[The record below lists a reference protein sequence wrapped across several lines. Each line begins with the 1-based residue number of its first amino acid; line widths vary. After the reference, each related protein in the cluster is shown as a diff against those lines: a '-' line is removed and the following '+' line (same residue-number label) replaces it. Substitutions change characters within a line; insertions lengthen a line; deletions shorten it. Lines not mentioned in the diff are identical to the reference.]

1 MALKQAF
8 AQSAILRKER
18 SEKFLNKKNI
28 KINPHLPVI
37 EDETEA
43 KIKSPE
49 ETVKRAV
56 TALFATQIA
65 MDLLNPQ
72 SDVKESAAFF
82 GEMLERLGLSGEP
95 TPEEKMFFALVNA
108 NAPQP
113 TEKFAS
119 DMAWRIEMVIP
130 LLWACGIISED
141 LSYPDKMSE
150 YIEQA
155 RVIAACDNFDEL
167 MQKVNM
173 RNPSKILDKADL
185 LFRMDWAC
193 VDARLRG
200 EIPSGNLNPDVVV
213 EQHKGLNW
221 LIGAFDAENWD
232 KVKPHT

>member
-95 TPEEKMFFALVNA
+95 TPEEKMFFALVNV

>member
-8 AQSAILRKER
+8 AQNAVLRKER
-18 SEKFLNKKNI
+18 SEKFLNKQNI

-37 EDETEA
+37 EDENEA

-65 MDLLNPQ
+65 MDCLNPE

-82 GEMLERLGLSGEP
+82 GEMLEQLGLSDEP

-108 NAPQP
+108 KVPQP
-113 TEKFAS
+113 TAKFATQ
-119 DMAWRIEMVIP
+119 MAWRVEMVIP
-130 LLWACGIISED
+130 LLWACGIISGD
-141 LSYPDKMSE
+141 LAYPDKESE

-155 RVIAACDNFDEL
+155 RMIAACDNFDEL
-167 MQKVNM
+167 MMKVNM

-213 EQHKGLNW
+213 EQHKGINW
-221 LIGAFDAENWD
+221 LIGAFDAEEWD

>member
-1 MALKQAF
+1 MALKQDF
-8 AQSAILRKER
+8 EQSAILRKER
-18 SEKFLNKKNI
+18 SEKFLNKRNI

-37 EDETEA
+37 EDENEA

-65 MDLLNPQ
+65 MDCLNDPTE
-72 SDVKESAAFF
+72 VTESAEFF
-82 GEMLERLGLSGEP
+82 GEILERFGLVNEATSDEQQ
-95 TPEEKMFFALVNA
+95 FFALINPD
-108 NAPQP
+108 APKP
-113 TEKFAS
+113 NEKTAS

-130 LLWACGIISED
+130 LLWACGIISD
-141 LSYPDKMSE
+141 DMSYPDKASE

-155 RVIAACDNFDEL
+155 REIVACDNFDEL

-193 VDARLRG
+193 VDARLKG
-200 EIPSGNLNPDVVV
+200 EIPSGNLSPDVVV
-213 EQHKGLNW
+213 EQHKGINW
-221 LIGAFDAENWD
+221 LIGAFDADNWD
-232 KVKPHT
+232 KVNPHT

>member
-8 AQSAILRKER
+8 AQNAVLRKER
-18 SEKFLNKKNI
+18 SEKFLNKRNI

-65 MDLLNPQ
+65 MDCLNPDA
-72 SDVKESAAFF
+72 DVKESAAFF
-82 GEMLERLGLSGEP
+82 GEMLARFGLLDEP
-95 TPEEKMFFALVNA
+95 TPEEKLFFALVNE
-108 NAPQP
+108 NASKP
-113 TEKFAS
+113 TAKYAS
-119 DMAWRIEMVIP
+119 DMSWRIEMVIP
-130 LLWACGIISED
+130 LLWACGIISDD
-141 LSYPDKMSE
+141 LSYPDKESE

-155 RVIAACDNFDEL
+155 RMIAACDNFDEL

-213 EQHKGLNW
+213 EQHKGINW

-232 KVKPHT
+232 KVNPHT

>member
-82 GEMLERLGLSGEP
+82 GEMLERLGLSDEP

-155 RVIAACDNFDEL
+155 RVIASCDNFDEL

>member
-8 AQSAILRKER
+8 AKNAVLRKER
-18 SEKFLNKKNI
+18 SEKFLNKQNI
-28 KINPHLPVI
+28 KINPHLPII
-37 EDETEA
+37 EDENEA

-65 MDLLNPQ
+65 MDCLNPE
-72 SDVKESAAFF
+72 SNVKESATFF
-82 GEMLERLGLSGEP
+82 GEMLARFGLTEEP
-95 TPEEKMFFALVNA
+95 TPEEKMFFVLVND
-108 NAPQP
+108 NAPKP
-113 TEKFAS
+113 TAKFATQ
-119 DMAWRIEMVIP
+119 MAWRVEMVIP
-130 LLWACGIISED
+130 LLWACGIISGD
-141 LSYPDKMSE
+141 LEYPDKESE

-155 RVIAACDNFDEL
+155 RMIAACDNFDEL
-167 MQKVNM
+167 MMKVKM
-173 RNPSKILDKADL
+173 RNSSKILDKADL

-213 EQHKGLNW
+213 EQHKGINW
-221 LIGAFDAENWD
+221 LIGAFDAEDWD

>member
-8 AQSAILRKER
+8 AKNAVLRKER
-18 SEKFLNKKNI
+18 SEKFLNKQNI
-28 KINPHLPVI
+28 KINPHLPII
-37 EDETEA
+37 EDENEA

-65 MDLLNPQ
+65 MDCLNPE
-72 SDVKESAAFF
+72 SNVKESATFF
-82 GEMLERLGLSGEP
+82 GEMLARFGLTEEP
-95 TPEEKMFFALVNA
+95 TPEEKMFFALVND
-108 NAPQP
+108 NAPKP
-113 TEKFAS
+113 TAKFATQ
-119 DMAWRIEMVIP
+119 MAWRVEMVIP
-130 LLWACGIISED
+130 LLWACGIISGD
-141 LSYPDKMSE
+141 LEYPDKESE

-155 RVIAACDNFDEL
+155 RMIAACDNFDEL
-167 MQKVNM
+167 MVKVKM
-173 RNPSKILDKADL
+173 RNSSKILDKADL

-213 EQHKGLNW
+213 EQHKGINW
-221 LIGAFDAENWD
+221 LIGAFDAEDWD

>member
-155 RVIAACDNFDEL
+155 RVIASCDNFDEL

>member
-8 AQSAILRKER
+8 AQNAVLRKER
-18 SEKFLNKKNI
+18 SEKFLNKRNI

-65 MDLLNPQ
+65 MDCLNPE

-82 GEMLERLGLSGEP
+82 GEMLGRFGLLDEP
-95 TPEEKMFFALVNA
+95 TSEEKMCCAVVNE
-108 NAPQP
+108 NAPKP
-113 TEKFAS
+113 TAKFAS
-119 DMAWRIEMVIP
+119 NMAWRIEMVIP

-155 RVIAACDNFDEL
+155 RTIAACDNFDEL

-213 EQHKGLNW
+213 EQHKGINW

-232 KVKPHT
+232 KVNPHT

>member
-49 ETVKRAV
+49 QTVKRAV

-65 MDLLNPQ
+65 MDFLNPE

>member
-8 AQSAILRKER
+8 AKNAVLRKER
-18 SEKFLNKKNI
+18 SEKFLNKQNI
-28 KINPHLPVI
+28 KINPHLPII
-37 EDETEA
+37 EDENEA

-65 MDLLNPQ
+65 MDCLNPE
-72 SDVKESAAFF
+72 SDVKESATFF
-82 GEMLERLGLSGEP
+82 GEMLARFGLTEEP
-95 TPEEKMFFALVNA
+95 TPEEKMFFALVND
-108 NAPQP
+108 NAPKP
-113 TEKFAS
+113 TAKFATQ
-119 DMAWRIEMVIP
+119 MAWRVEMVIP
-130 LLWACGIISED
+130 LLWACGIISGD
-141 LSYPDKMSE
+141 LEYPDKESE

-155 RVIAACDNFDEL
+155 RMIAACDNFDEL
-167 MQKVNM
+167 MVKVKM
-173 RNPSKILDKADL
+173 RNSSKILDKADL

-213 EQHKGLNW
+213 EQHKGINW
-221 LIGAFDAENWD
+221 LIGAFDAEDWD

>member
-49 ETVKRAV
+49 QTVKRAV

-65 MDLLNPQ
+65 MDFLNPE

-155 RVIAACDNFDEL
+155 RVIASCDNFDEL

>member
-8 AQSAILRKER
+8 AQNAILRKER

-49 ETVKRAV
+49 ETVRRAV

-65 MDLLNPQ
+65 MDFLNPE

-82 GEMLERLGLSGEP
+82 GEMLERLGLSDEP

-141 LSYPDKMSE
+141 MSYPDKMSE

-213 EQHKGLNW
+213 EQHKGINW

>member
-185 LFRMDWAC
+185 LFRMEWAC

>member
-72 SDVKESAAFF
+72 SDD
-82 GEMLERLGLSGEP
+82 GDIY
-95 TPEEKMFFALVNA
+95 T
-108 NAPQP
+108 
-113 TEKFAS
+113 
-119 DMAWRIEMVIP
+119 
-130 LLWACGIISED
+130 II
-141 LSYPDKMSE
+141 
-150 YIEQA
+150 
-155 RVIAACDNFDEL
+155 L
-167 MQKVNM
+167 MY
-173 RNPSKILDKADL
+173 
-185 LFRMDWAC
+185 
-193 VDARLRG
+193 
-200 EIPSGNLNPDVVV
+200 
-213 EQHKGLNW
+213 
-221 LIGAFDAENWD
+221 
-232 KVKPHT
+232 

>member
-82 GEMLERLGLSGEP
+82 GEMLERLGLSDEP

-155 RVIAACDNFDEL
+155 RVIASCDNFDEL

-185 LFRMDWAC
+185 LFRMEWAC

>member
-65 MDLLNPQ
+65 MDCLNPEAE
-72 SDVKESAAFF
+72 VKESAAFF
-82 GEMLERLGLSGEP
+82 GEMLTRLGLSDEP
-95 TPEEKMFFALVNA
+95 TAEEKMFFALVNE

-155 RVIAACDNFDEL
+155 RGIAACDNFGEL
-167 MQKVNM
+167 MQKVSM

-213 EQHKGLNW
+213 EQHKGINW
-221 LIGAFDAENWD
+221 LIGAFDAEDWD

>member
-8 AQSAILRKER
+8 AQNAILRKER
-18 SEKFLNKKNI
+18 SEKVLNKKNI

-49 ETVKRAV
+49 ETVRRAV

-65 MDLLNPQ
+65 MDFLNPE

-82 GEMLERLGLSGEP
+82 GEMLERLGLSDEP

-141 LSYPDKMSE
+141 MSYPDKMSE

-213 EQHKGLNW
+213 EQHKGINW

>member
-18 SEKFLNKKNI
+18 SEKFMNKKNI

-43 KIKSPE
+43 KSKSPE

-82 GEMLERLGLSGEP
+82 GEMLERLGLSDEP

-155 RVIAACDNFDEL
+155 RVIASCDNFDEL

>member
-8 AQSAILRKER
+8 AQNAILRKER

-37 EDETEA
+37 EDENEA

-49 ETVKRAV
+49 ETVRRAV

-65 MDLLNPQ
+65 MDFLNPE

-82 GEMLERLGLSGEP
+82 GEMLERLGLSDEP

-141 LSYPDKMSE
+141 MSYPDKMSE

-213 EQHKGLNW
+213 EQHKGINW

>member
-8 AQSAILRKER
+8 AQNAVLRKER
-18 SEKFLNKKNI
+18 SEKFLNKQNI
-28 KINPHLPVI
+28 KINPHLPII
-37 EDETEA
+37 EDENEA

-65 MDLLNPQ
+65 MDCLNPE
-72 SDVKESAAFF
+72 SNVKESATFF
-82 GEMLERLGLSGEP
+82 GEMLARFGLTEEP
-95 TPEEKMFFALVNA
+95 TPEEKMFFALVND
-108 NAPQP
+108 NAPKP
-113 TEKFAS
+113 TAKFATQ
-119 DMAWRIEMVIP
+119 MAWRVEMVIP
-130 LLWACGIISED
+130 LLWACGIISGD
-141 LSYPDKMSE
+141 LEYPDKESE

-155 RVIAACDNFDEL
+155 RMIAACDNFDEL
-167 MQKVNM
+167 MVKVKM
-173 RNPSKILDKADL
+173 RNSSKILDKADL

-213 EQHKGLNW
+213 EQHKGINW
-221 LIGAFDAENWD
+221 LIGAFDAEDWD

>member
-1 MALKQAF
+1 
-8 AQSAILRKER
+8 
-18 SEKFLNKKNI
+18 
-28 KINPHLPVI
+28 
-37 EDETEA
+37 
-43 KIKSPE
+43 
-49 ETVKRAV
+49 
-56 TALFATQIA
+56 
-65 MDLLNPQ
+65 MDCLNPE

-82 GEMLERLGLSGEP
+82 GEMLGRFGLLDEP
-95 TPEEKMFFALVNA
+95 TSEEKMFFALVNE
-108 NAPQP
+108 NAPKP
-113 TEKFAS
+113 TAKFAS
-119 DMAWRIEMVIP
+119 NMAWRIEMVIP

-155 RVIAACDNFDEL
+155 RTIAACDNFDEL

-213 EQHKGLNW
+213 EQHKGINW

-232 KVKPHT
+232 KVNPHT

>member
-8 AQSAILRKER
+8 AQNAVLRKER
-18 SEKFLNKKNI
+18 SEKFLNKRNI

-49 ETVKRAV
+49 ETLKRAV

-65 MDLLNPQ
+65 MDCLNPE
-72 SDVKESAAFF
+72 SNVKESAAFF
-82 GEMLERLGLSGEP
+82 GEMLGRFGLLDEP
-95 TPEEKMFFALVNA
+95 TPEEKMFFALVNE
-108 NAPQP
+108 NAPKP
-113 TEKFAS
+113 TAKFAS
-119 DMAWRIEMVIP
+119 NMAWRIEMVIP

-141 LSYPDKMSE
+141 LAYPDKMSE

-155 RVIAACDNFDEL
+155 RTIAACDNFDEL

-213 EQHKGLNW
+213 EQHKGINW

-232 KVKPHT
+232 KVNPHT

>member
-95 TPEEKMFFALVNA
+95 TTEEKMFFALVNA